1 MERKAEVAER
11 DIDKYYKCI
20 YMEDKIG
27 EEFTGIISS
36 VTGYGFYVELPDTVE
51 GLVPISSL
59 TQDSYIYDE
68 NKHELIGQGYS
79 NEVHI
84 ISYKIGDEVK
94 VKLESV
100 NPEAREITFSV
111 I

>member
-1 MERKAEVAER
+1 
-11 DIDKYYKCI
+11 
-20 YMEDKIG
+20 MEDKIG

-51 GLVPISSL
+51 GLVPISNL

-68 NKHELIGQGYS
+68 NKHELIGQGYG

-84 ISYKIGDEVK
+84 ITYKIGDEVK